1 MKQKYLHNF
10 DFAITTYCQAKC
22 RSCARTNE
30 STGEKEKWLKLQHMD
45 FDLYQKVLQNKLD
58 YWELT
63 LCGEFGDPMM
73 HPEIEKF
80 VDYGLTIFR
89 RVHINTNGGLR
100 QPSWYKRVAQKH
112 TYNVMI
118 DWGIDG
124 TDHDTNWLYREGVN
138 YERAMENMH
147 TWFSNGG
154 GGAWHF
160 LIFDWNWFQI
170 PEAIHIAKDI
180 GCKLEF
186 KFNNRKHGLISPENK
201 NIAWDLL
208 EEYYEVQ
215 D

>member
-1 MKQKYLHNF
+1 
-10 DFAITTYCQAKC
+10 
-22 RSCARTNE
+22 
-30 STGEKEKWLKLQHMD
+30 
-45 FDLYQKVLQNKLD
+45 
-58 YWELT
+58 
-63 LCGEFGDPMM
+63 
-73 HPEIEKF
+73 
-80 VDYGLTIFR
+80 
-89 RVHINTNGGLR
+89 
-100 QPSWYKRVAQKH
+100 
-112 TYNVMI
+112 MI